1 MNKKILKINSWIL
14 KIIGFTLITLSTIYL
29 IHILSIP
36 SEPNS
41 WDDLGKFVVG
51 IATVISYVIGIPFII
66 SGIKSSNVQKK
77 NKIEK
82 NKQKKISKIF
92 SIISIILSILF
103 IFIFI
108 IKDILNYY
116 SDFAT
121 GHINI
126 ELKIIHILII
136 FSIFILPQLINLI
149 CFSEKK
155 FSLKNIWKDK
165 KVKYIIIAISII
177 IGAIGTNL
185 IATQMIIAKN
195 KIKITEDNL
204 YTYWDFRKEL
214 ENRNLYGQEGVSYN
228 QISAM
233 DSTSKYAQEFSE
245 VVNPANSMIYVGED
259 RKFPF
264 FIYDTYTTLIQ
275 KNTLNNYIDYDDVY
289 VHWIIYYLD
298 GKIYAALD
306 QESEYGN
313 TLARTKYGIVVSE
326 EDNITVYNTK
336 NNYLVKG
343 GCIMDTSSGQ
353 NRSGFPTTKDIYNKD
368 CIRIKKVERI
378 DSKTL
383 DSIAQ
388 KTLNEYYKNKD

>member
-121 GHINI
+121 
-126 ELKIIHILII
+126 
-136 FSIFILPQLINLI
+136 
-149 CFSEKK
+149 
-155 FSLKNIWKDK
+155 
-165 KVKYIIIAISII
+165 
-177 IGAIGTNL
+177 
-185 IATQMIIAKN
+185 
-195 KIKITEDNL
+195 
-204 YTYWDFRKEL
+204 
-214 ENRNLYGQEGVSYN
+214 
-228 QISAM
+228 
-233 DSTSKYAQEFSE
+233 
-245 VVNPANSMIYVGED
+245 
-259 RKFPF
+259 
-264 FIYDTYTTLIQ
+264 
-275 KNTLNNYIDYDDVY
+275 
-289 VHWIIYYLD
+289 
-298 GKIYAALD
+298 
-306 QESEYGN
+306 
-313 TLARTKYGIVVSE
+313 
-326 EDNITVYNTK
+326 
-336 NNYLVKG
+336 
-343 GCIMDTSSGQ
+343 
-353 NRSGFPTTKDIYNKD
+353 
-368 CIRIKKVERI
+368 
-378 DSKTL
+378 
-383 DSIAQ
+383 
-388 KTLNEYYKNKD
+388 